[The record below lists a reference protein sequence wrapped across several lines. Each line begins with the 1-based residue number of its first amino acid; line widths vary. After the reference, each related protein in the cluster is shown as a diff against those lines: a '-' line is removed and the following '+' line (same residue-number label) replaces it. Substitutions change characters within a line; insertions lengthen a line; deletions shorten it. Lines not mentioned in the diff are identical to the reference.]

1 MSTFFTSFGVNVVSL
16 IFYLLLFGAVLFIL
30 RKFAFGPIIKT
41 IEDRQA
47 RINESLDA
55 AQNAA
60 SSVEENQRRAEET
73 LREASTQAQEIL
85 RRAEKAAAEQR
96 DQAAADARSQAEAIV
111 TKARA
116 EIEQERSAAVAEIR
130 RQVVDLALLAASR
143 VIEAN
148 LDDDNNRRLV
158 EQTIQQAELR
168 A

>member
-16 IFYLLLFGAVLFIL
+16 LFYLLLFGAVLFIL
-30 RKFAFGPIIKT
+30 RRFAFGPIIKT

-73 LREASTQAQEIL
+73 LRQASTQAQEIL

-96 DQAAADARSQAEAIV
+96 DQATADARTQAEAIV
-111 TKARA
+111 SRARA
-116 EIEQERSAAVAEIR
+116 EIEQERAAAVAEIR